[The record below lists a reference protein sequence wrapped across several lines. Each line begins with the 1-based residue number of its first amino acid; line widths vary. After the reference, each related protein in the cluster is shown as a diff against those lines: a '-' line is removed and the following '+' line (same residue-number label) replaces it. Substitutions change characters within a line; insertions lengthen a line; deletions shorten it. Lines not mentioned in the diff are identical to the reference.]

1 MNPLKKDYLE
11 EELPKELSFEEDQVL
26 ENNKISI
33 HYVGIR

>member
-1 MNPLKKDYLE
+1 MNPLKKDYFE
-11 EELPKELSFEEDQVL
+11 EKSPKELSFEEDQVP